1 VIHNIHM
8 IQRRLEGKSN
18 AMLRPII
25 LTFLLL
31 LAAGVF
37 VLLNNN

>member
-1 VIHNIHM
+1 MIHNIHL

-18 AMLRPII
+18 AGLRPFI
-25 LTFLLL
+25 LISLLM

>member
-1 VIHNIHM
+1 MIHNIHL

-18 AMLRPII
+18 ANLRPFVLISLLI
-25 LTFLLL
+25 LAVGT
-31 LAAGVF
+31 F